1 MIACTLDDHPVSE
14 FRDGYEIF
22 LFAEASRP
30 AVGLSQSL
38 LQLVQGTVFLAV
50 H

>member
-14 FRDGYEIF
+14 FRDGQEIF
-22 LFAEASRP
+22 LFSEASSP
-30 AVGLSQSL
+30 ALGLSQS